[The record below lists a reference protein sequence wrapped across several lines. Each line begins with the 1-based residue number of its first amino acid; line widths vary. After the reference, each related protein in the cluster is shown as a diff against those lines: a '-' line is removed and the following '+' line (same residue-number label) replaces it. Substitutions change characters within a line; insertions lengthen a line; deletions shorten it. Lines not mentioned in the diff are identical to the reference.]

1 MIMGI
6 YKTLNSKEMIEEYEE
21 RKKWLLDRIG
31 KRVFRE
37 SNGCTCKTCEAIIKD
52 GIIIKDEMHAIYMLD
67 MESISNSPEESNH
80 PYKYRD

>member
-1 MIMGI
+1 MIQ
-6 YKTLNSKEMIEEYEE
+6 KYEE

-37 SNGCTCKTCEAIIKD
+37 SNGCDCKTCEAIAKD
-52 GIIIKDEMHAIYMLD
+52 GVVIGNEMHALYMLD

-80 PYKYRD
+80 PFKYRD